1 MRTNMIFLVVLALG
15 SGACAKAKMSDYSYD
30 DYGGGADYESQ
41 ESYAAEGVAEADMA
55 PPAPADEDASGIR
68 FKRAERRASRQARD
82 VMAAPGTAAPAEPTA
97 AGGPA
102 VDGSAAGQP
111 EPAVADDLPDDGG
124 RHIVYL
130 ASMSMSVFNLDEA
143 MEAAEALPET
153 YGGYVASMTDSSI
166 VLRIPSKNLRK
177 IMTTIGDLGVVESR
191 SLQAQDVTDEYYD
204 VESRI
209 AALEKTHAQLL
220 DLLGKAR
227 NVQEAL
233 EVRRSLDEIA
243 MELEVLKG
251 RMRKLQNMISFST
264 LTLHMVERGPHMPT
278 PTSNDPFH
286 WVDGLGVE
294 STEWK

>member
-1 MRTNMIFLVVLALG
+1 MLTLPGNLSPEQFLDQYWQKRPLL
-15 SGACAKAKMSDYSYD
+15 M
-30 DYGGGADYESQ
+30 
-41 ESYAAEGVAEADMA
+41 
-55 PPAPADEDASGIR
+55 PA
-68 FKRAERRASRQARD
+68 
-82 VMAAPGTAAPAEPTA
+82 
-97 AGGPA
+97 
-102 VDGSAAGQP
+102 
-111 EPAVADDLPDDGG
+111 
-124 RHIVYL
+124 
-130 ASMSMSVFNLDEA
+130 
-143 MEAAEALPET
+143 ALP
-153 YGGYVASMTDSSI
+153 
-166 VLRIPSKNLRK
+166 RIRPSVTRNE
-177 IMTTIGDLGVVESR
+177 LGW
-191 SLQAQDVTDEYYD
+191 LATLDD

-264 LTLHMVERGPHMPT
+264 LTLSMVERGPHMPT